1 MTEPNFYPD
10 PITRGKY
17 TGGYRSPPGSDFLP
31 SWADTR
37 SEQLW
42 LAFDIVTIMVPGGAM
57 ISGLSKAKWLRRFYK
72 AERASDK
79 TKAFGVASA
88 EVMTAMPIRSGLLL
102 SGVAVNTPVGPF
114 YWHRR
119 VAQVYADATIMY
131 YRDRE
136 GRIRSYLPS
145 DFQIEQ
151 STRTGDSLTSKP
163 GVQPK
168 RFTSGSGLAS
178 LSSVKGGGQPEK
190 FSIARGTRTR
200 RKSPRPVAARGRSRP
215 RRDRFREPFIK
226 NNKITPP
233 SVVRARF
240 RRKYV

>member
-1 MTEPNFYPD
+1 MTDDTYQD
-10 PITRGKY
+10 PIMRGEY
-17 TGGYRSPPGSDFLP
+17 VGQYRGSDFLP

-37 SEQLW
+37 REQAW

-57 ISGLSKAKWLRRFYK
+57 ISGLSKAKWLRRFYQ

-88 EVMTAMPIRSGLLL
+88 EVLTAMPIRSGLLGL
-102 SGVAVNTPVGPF
+102 GLARHTPVGPF
-114 YWHRR
+114 YWTGQ
-119 VAQVYADATIMY
+119 VAQTYKDATIMY

-136 GRIRSYLPS
+136 GKIRSYLPS
-145 DFQIEQ
+145 DLQNEQ
-151 STRTGDSLTSKP
+151 STRTGQSLTSRP
-163 GVQPK
+163 GVQAT
-168 RFTSGSGLAS
+168 RFTSGTGLAS
-178 LSSVKGGGQPEK
+178 LRSVKGGGQPEK

-200 RKSPRPVAARGRSRP
+200 RKSPRPVTARGRSRP

-240 RRKYV
+240 QRKYV

>member
-1 MTEPNFYPD
+1 MTDDSYQD
-10 PITRGKY
+10 PIMRGEY
-17 TGGYRSPPGSDFLP
+17 VGQYRGSDFLP

-42 LAFDIVTIMVPGGAM
+42 LAFDIATIMVPGGAM
-57 ISGLSKAKWLRRFYK
+57 ISGLSKAKWLRRFYR

-88 EVMTAMPIRSGLLL
+88 EVLTAMPVRSGLLGL
-102 SGVAVNTPVGPF
+102 GIARHTPVGPF
-114 YWHRR
+114 YWTGQI
-119 VAQVYADATIMY
+119 AQTYKDATIMY

-136 GRIRSYLPS
+136 GKIRSYLPS
-145 DFQIEQ
+145 DLQNEQ
-151 STRTGDSLTSKP
+151 STRPGVSLTSKP
-163 GVQPK
+163 GGQAR
-168 RFTSGSGLAS
+168 RFTSGTGLAS

-190 FSIARGTRTR
+190 FSIARGNRTR
-200 RKSPRPVAARGRSRP
+200 RKSPRPVARRGKSRP
-215 RRDRFREPFIK
+215 RRDRFRDPVIP

-240 RRKYV
+240 KRKYV